1 MTRLLL
7 ALSLL
12 ISFAQAHS
20 QVITIAEARTK
31 PNGTTVTVRGIVT
44 NGDELGTI
52 RYLQDGTGGLAAYSS
67 SMSNVQRG
75 DSVEV
80 TGVVA
85 PYNNLFEITPV
96 NSFSVIT
103 SGNPVPAPKL
113 LTMAQGYVEAYEGQL
128 VRFNNSTFIST
139 GNFQTA
145 SANYDATDG
154 SLVSAEVRI
163 NSTSNIAG
171 TPIPGGAI
179 DIIGIMSQF
188 QSTYQLLPRDLSDLV
203 AQGNPPVFTSTLFQ
217 HNITTSSFEVSF
229 NTQNPGNTILYY
241 GTTTALGSMVSNATL
256 TNVHHLGISGLSPTT
271 LYYVKAATV
280 SSSGDTS
287 FSSITPMFTQS
298 LSSGTITCYFTRDVD
313 NSVAQ
318 GVNAKTLPQLM
329 DDSLIAYLNRA
340 KYTLDIA
347 IYNMDNSNGIVDA
360 INAAYNRGVVVRVI
374 GDGDN
379 MDGSAWGLLQVGS
392 NNKKLSPTTE
402 QYGIMHNK
410 FVIIDANST
419 EPEEAIVWT
428 GSMNFTGQQINSD
441 ANNVIIFHDQSLA
454 KAYQME
460 FDEMWGGLFGPDK
473 SNNTP
478 KEFNIGGN
486 RVELYFSPSDDTESE
501 IKNTA
506 ETADHDLEFCVY
518 SFTRINITYSIDD
531 RTQAGVWGA
540 GIIDDTA
547 NLSYGYDILTSDMP
561 GRVFVANH
569 SYLVHNKYML
579 VDANAPGLDPLVLTG
594 SHNWTNSAQTRNDEN
609 TVVVHNASIAN
620 QYYQEWVKRYKDEGG
635 TTLPSY
641 IVAVSD
647 PVNHA
652 MSLNVYPNPVNDVMY
667 FSLEDNSPASIQI
680 IDMSGRII
688 SEAVV
693 NSQSYLDASALSN
706 GLYLMKV
713 KQGNESGLV
722 KFVVSR

>member
-31 PNGTTVTVRGIVT
+31 PNGSTVTVRGIVT

-256 TNVHHLGISGLSPTT
+256 TNVHNLGISSLSPTT

-428 GSMNFTGQQINSD
+428 GSMNFTSQQVNTD

-667 FSLEDNSPASIQI
+667 FSLEDKSPASIQI

-713 KQGNESGLV
+713 TQGNQSGLV